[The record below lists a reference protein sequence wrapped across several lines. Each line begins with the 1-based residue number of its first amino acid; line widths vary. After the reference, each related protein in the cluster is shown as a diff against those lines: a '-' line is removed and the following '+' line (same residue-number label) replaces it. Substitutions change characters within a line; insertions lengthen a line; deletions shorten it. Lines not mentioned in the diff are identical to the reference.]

1 MPIPVA
7 QDLKTKTDTDYTA
20 HRVQL
25 RFDRGKFA
33 TVDADGLNWHTPK
46 RLFGMPLSTARPPE
60 IFHSVCQRAQSGTRS
75 SLLVI
80 DGWMVRAMRAD
91 AETSR
96 VVGQADILLPASP
109 SVRWAARLCG
119 QPFAGTISISTL
131 AAELCAHAKKL
142 EQSVFLLSD
151 NAERANSA
159 SHALEAAVPGGQIAG
174 AGAIGQSGQC
184 DRAVIETINQSG
196 ADIVLIDLPPNQLA
210 RWIARNRAALNVPIL
225 LGCANAL
232 TIAHGNHGKSPHATA
247 KGSTERNLTWLMRHA
262 LPFWGLTIHHAM
274 QCSAQRSSHSAKR
287 ALDLAIALAAC
298 ALLGPLFAALCLLIT
313 LDDRGPIFFRQTRI
327 GANGKPFNMW
337 KFRSMSVDAEAR
349 RANLLDQTERDGV
362 CFKMKRDPRI
372 TRVGGWLRR
381 LSLDELPQIINVVQG
396 HMSIVGPR
404 PALPQE
410 VMTYSGRSRQRL
422 LGTPGLTCSWQ
433 VSGRAEIPF
442 EQQVEMDIA
451 YLEQRSLIGDI
462 GLIAR
467 TVPAVVS
474 GRGAY

>member
-1 MPIPVA
+1 MPNAVTT
-7 QDLKTKTDTDYTA
+7 DLKTEMGSIGA
-20 HRVQL
+20 NPAVRL

-33 TVDADGLNWHTPK
+33 TVDADALNWHAPA
-46 RLFGMPLSTARPPE
+46 RLFGMPLSTARPAE
-60 IFHSVCQRAQSGTRS
+60 IFHAICQRASSGTRS
-75 SLLVI
+75 TLLVI
-80 DGWMVRAMRAD
+80 DGWMVRAMRTNT
-91 AETSR
+91 EVSR
-96 VVGQADILLPASP
+96 AVGQADILLPASR
-109 SVRWAARLCG
+109 SVRWAARLSG
-119 QPFAGTISISTL
+119 QRFADIIDTPNFATDL
-131 AAELCAHAKKL
+131 CQHAQAAG
-142 EQSVFLLSD
+142 QSVFLVCD
-151 NAERANSA
+151 DAARAHSA
-159 SHALEAAVPGGQIAG
+159 HRTLQMSAPGLRLAG
-174 AGAIGQSGQC
+174 ASAIGSDGQTDGDC
-184 DRAVIETINQSG
+184 IAAINQSG
-196 ADIVLIDLPPNQLA
+196 ANIVLIDLPPAHLA
-210 RWIARNRAALNVPIL
+210 RWIARNRANIDAPVL
-225 LGCANAL
+225 LGCSNALCQNSANA
-232 TIAHGNHGKSPHATA
+232 A
-247 KGSTERNLTWLMRHA
+247 RWLMHHA
-262 LPFWGLTIHHAM
+262 LPYWGQAINHAM
-274 QCSAQRSSHSAKR
+274 QSSAQRNTHSAKR
-287 ALDLAIALAAC
+287 ALDLAIALTAC
-298 ALLGPLFAALCLLIT
+298 VLLGPLFAALCLLIT

-410 VMTYSGRSRQRL
+410 VMTYDGRSRQRL

-451 YLEQRSLIGDI
+451 YLEQRSLMGDI